1 MIGPSGFQPWPS
13 AKVDVVAT
21 TDSADAAT
29 IVFRKFLT
37 ITPPRI
43 RLVSRIHNFVDLSN
57 CFGEPVGMYTQPRS
71 SLRSPSSFVT
81 FRLAKLQ
88 ASLNAQATG
97 LLKANSGLSLVEW
110 RLIQILRMHKS
121 ASLSEI
127 ARIVQMD
134 KGQLSRKIKAM
145 VEKGLLRT
153 ETDKQDQ
160 RVQHLK
166 LTAAAKRLS
175 EKMMPT
181 MEARQ
186 ALLLADISA
195 DDLATFYEVVDKLDK
210 ASKQR
215 NIA

>member
-1 MIGPSGFQPWPS
+1 M
-13 AKVDVVAT
+13 
-21 TDSADAAT
+21 
-29 IVFRKFLT
+29 
-37 ITPPRI
+37 
-43 RLVSRIHNFVDLSN
+43 
-57 CFGEPVGMYTQPRS
+57 
-71 SLRSPSSFVT
+71 
-81 FRLAKLQ
+81 AKLQ
-88 ASLNAQATG
+88 ASLNAQATS

-110 RLIQILRMHKS
+110 RLIQTLRMHKN

-166 LTAAAKRLS
+166 VTAAAERLS

-186 ALLLADISA
+186 ELLLADISA
-195 DDLATFYEVVDKLDK
+195 DDLATFYEVVDKLEK

>member
-1 MIGPSGFQPWPS
+1 M
-13 AKVDVVAT
+13 
-21 TDSADAAT
+21 
-29 IVFRKFLT
+29 
-37 ITPPRI
+37 
-43 RLVSRIHNFVDLSN
+43 
-57 CFGEPVGMYTQPRS
+57 
-71 SLRSPSSFVT
+71 T

-88 ASLNAQATG
+88 ASLNAQAIA

-110 RLIQILRMHKS
+110 RLIQTLRMHKN

-127 ARIVQMD
+127 APIVQMD

-153 ETDKQDQ
+153 ETDKKDQ

-166 LTAAAKRLS
+166 VTAAAQRLS

-186 ALLLADISA
+186 ELLLADVSEA
-195 DDLATFYEVVDKLDK
+195 DLATFYEVIDKLEK
-210 ASKQR
+210 ASKVR
-215 NIA
+215 EIK